1 MPEQPKEGAI
11 VHVEYLSNDPDRTK
25 RFYRDVFGWKF
36 QDMPEMNYSTWEG
49 PTRPGGGLMK
59 TPEGQTPS
67 VLNYILAKDIDATLR
82 RISAAG
88 GAVLKLKQE
97 IPNMGYWALFREPG
111 GTVTA
116 LYQDMPRPRPAPAR
130 KPAARKPAARKAK
143 GRKR

>member
-1 MPEQPKEGAI
+1 MPQQPKEGAI

-36 QDMPEMNYSTWEG
+36 QDMPEMGYSTWEA

-59 TPEGQTPS
+59 TPEGQTPG
-67 VLNYILAKDIDATLR
+67 VLNYLLANDIEATLR

-88 GAVLKLKQE
+88 GAVLKPKQE
-97 IPNMGYWALFREPG
+97 IPGIGWWALFSEPG

-116 LYQDMPRPRPAPAR
+116 LYQNLPQPRPAR
-130 KPAARKPAARKAK
+130 KPAARKTAARKAK
-143 GRKR
+143 GKKR